1 MAAALLCMGMLGMQ
15 AQTLQFNSNKK
26 FKIVQFTDVHWVPGN
41 PASEEA
47 AERMNEILD
56 TEKPDL
62 VIYTGDLIFAK
73 PAAEGLDKALEP
85 TISRHIPFAVTWGNH
100 DDEQDMTRTELSEYV
115 EKKDGCLNTRTEG
128 ISGVSNFVL
137 PVQASTGNTEA
148 AVLYIFDSNTYSS
161 LKQIKGYDWIKA
173 DQVEWYRKESA
184 AFTARNGGKP
194 LPAMAFFH
202 IPFPEYNQAAQN
214 ENALLIGTRKEKAC
228 APAINTGL
236 YAAMLNAG
244 DVMATFVGHDHVN
257 DYVVDWNNILLGY
270 GRFTG
275 GKTVYHRRKKL
286 QDLDTSERRQG
297 NQPCHLSD
305 RLRPRRIRTNYFY
318 KRRAVSCLMRHGV

>member
-1 MAAALLCMGMLGMQ
+1 MKKLIISIFTLCMGMLGMQ

-47 AERMNEILD
+47 AERMNEVLD
-56 TEKPDL
+56 AEKPDL

-73 PAAEGLDKALEP
+73 PASEGLDKALEP

-244 DVMATFVGHDHVN
+244 DVMATFVVM
-257 DYVVDWNNILLGY
+257 
-270 GRFTG
+270 T
-275 GKTVYHRRKKL
+275 
-286 QDLDTSERRQG
+286 
-297 NQPCHLSD
+297 
-305 RLRPRRIRTNYFY
+305 
-318 KRRAVSCLMRHGV
+318 M

>member
-1 MAAALLCMGMLGMQ
+1 MGMLGMQ

-56 TEKPDL
+56 AEKPDL

-115 EKKDGCLNTRTEG
+115 EKKDGCLNTRTKG

-214 ENALLIGTRKEKAC
+214 ENALLIGTRKEKASIPVC
-228 APAINTGL
+228 MP
-236 YAAMLNAG
+236 
-244 DVMATFVGHDHVN
+244 
-257 DYVVDWNNILLGY
+257 
-270 GRFTG
+270 
-275 GKTVYHRRKKL
+275 
-286 QDLDTSERRQG
+286 
-297 NQPCHLSD
+297 PC
-305 RLRPRRIRTNYFY
+305 
-318 KRRAVSCLMRHGV
+318 

>member
-1 MAAALLCMGMLGMQ
+1 MYIGY
-15 AQTLQFNSNKK
+15 
-26 FKIVQFTDVHWVPGN
+26 PE
-41 PASEEA
+41 EEA

-56 TEKPDL
+56 AEKPDL

-115 EKKDGCLNTRTEG
+115 EKKDGCLLNTRTKG

-202 IPFPEYNQAAQN
+202 IGHGFLPYPVPGIQPGCPE
-214 ENALLIGTRKEKAC
+214 RKCLADRNPQGKSLC
-228 APAINTGL
+228 TGHQ
-236 YAAMLNAG
+236 YRS
-244 DVMATFVGHDHVN
+244 V
-257 DYVVDWNNILLGY
+257 
-270 GRFTG
+270 
-275 GKTVYHRRKKL
+275 
-286 QDLDTSERRQG
+286 
-297 NQPCHLSD
+297 C
-305 RLRPRRIRTNYFY
+305 
-318 KRRAVSCLMRHGV
+318 RHAECR

>member
-1 MAAALLCMGMLGMQ
+1 MKKLIISIFTLCMGMLGMQ

-202 IPFPEYNQAAQN
+202 ISG
-214 ENALLIGTRKEKAC
+214 I
-228 APAINTGL
+228 
-236 YAAMLNAG
+236 
-244 DVMATFVGHDHVN
+244 
-257 DYVVDWNNILLGY
+257 
-270 GRFTG
+270 
-275 GKTVYHRRKKL
+275 
-286 QDLDTSERRQG
+286 
-297 NQPCHLSD
+297 
-305 RLRPRRIRTNYFY
+305 
-318 KRRAVSCLMRHGV
+318 